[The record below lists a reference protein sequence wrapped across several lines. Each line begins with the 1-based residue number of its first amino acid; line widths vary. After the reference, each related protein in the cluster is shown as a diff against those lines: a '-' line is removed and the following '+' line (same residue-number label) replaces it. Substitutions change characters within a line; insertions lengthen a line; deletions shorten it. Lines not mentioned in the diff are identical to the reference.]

1 MRQYTK
7 INFKYKAA
15 AEDGLQDEK
24 NKSEEKNVLFHESVS
39 ARCGSSP
46 KSIAIDNKEIGAINK
61 QFPRRLRTRYCT
73 ASVEVEEEGER
84 DEEEGKGKRV
94 RNTAVG
100 RKPSRERGRE
110 KFVHAGS
117 AAEEIDKL
125 HRAIYIYIYIYI
137 YMYIRAR
144 RRLRGVRRPPA
155 VVVAEWGGEI
165 VRVRR
170 LKWQPSKRLKSLS
183 TPLSVTLFI
192 VEEGETDLSGVFCLI
207 ATDGCALTTRTRRA
221 CKCSRWRNKLLD
233 FRAWQEASQ
242 ASYDYFIW
250 LYFFK
255 IMNSSC
261 KANESRDNWG
271 GGGEFQ
277 IVAYWWNRVF
287 G

>member
-7 INFKYKAA
+7 INFKYKAP

-125 HRAIYIYIYIYI
+125 HRAIYIYIYVYTSSSSTSGC
-137 YMYIRAR
+137 APSPGCR
-144 RRLRGVRRPPA
+144 RRRM
-155 VVVAEWGGEI
+155 
-165 VRVRR
+165 
-170 LKWQPSKRLKSLS
+170 
-183 TPLSVTLFI
+183 
-192 VEEGETDLSGVFCLI
+192 
-207 ATDGCALTTRTRRA
+207 
-221 CKCSRWRNKLLD
+221 RWRNRPGAAAEVAAVETIEIA
-233 FRAWQEASQ
+233 FHASVRHFV
-242 ASYDYFIW
+242 YRRGG
-250 LYFFK
+250 
-255 IMNSSC
+255 
-261 KANESRDNWG
+261 RD
-271 GGGEFQ
+271 
-277 IVAYWWNRVF
+277 
-287 G
+287 